1 MDVPGTR
8 AHGLL
13 IIPEL
18 VKGGFIV
25 GAEAGFGVFMVRG
38 SDGTW
43 SAPAF
48 YTLAAGS
55 IGLQIGGQV
64 GMQRLDLSLRAL
76 RDGLG
81 RGPKTPI
88 GVVSNDPCHVIRT
101 ERSPRCG
108 AYPLGPNGRNRIK
121 RK

>member
-1 MDVPGTR
+1 MPKHSQNVHARLHRNYTRLISRPPWTVTR
-8 AHGLL
+8 AYGLL

-64 GMQRLDLSLRAL
+64 GMQRLDLSLRVLLDDLA
-76 RDGLG
+76 
-81 RGPKTPI
+81 
-88 GVVSNDPCHVIRT
+88 
-101 ERSPRCG
+101 
-108 AYPLGPNGRNRIK
+108 
-121 RK
+121 